1 MATDTSADLEFFVAA
16 FRSIA
21 DDLSM
26 IMDTQ
31 IEVGEPSTERVQAR
45 VAGEGQV
52 HISYRF
58 LVHDEGRDYH
68 GCVLAPLPD
77 SIGLASYLMMMQ
89 PDEVA
94 QRRKL
99 TELDRSLKESI
110 VEVGNFIAGAIDA
123 VIRSWYPSEAS
134 CRSLGCQGVRAG
146 VRPAFPYREG
156 AELAVGR
163 ATVSVAGYEPFE
175 MIVQLPPPPAA

>member
-1 MATDTSADLEFFVAA
+1 MATDTTADLEFFVAA

-31 IEVGEPSTERVQAR
+31 IDVAEPRAERVQAR
-45 VAGEGQV
+45 AAGEGQV

-58 LVHDEGRDYH
+58 LVHDQGQDHH
-68 GCVLAPLPD
+68 GCVLTPLPD
-77 SIGLASYLMMMQ
+77 SIGLASFLMMMQ

-94 QRRKL
+94 ERRKL
-99 TELDRSLKESI
+99 SELDRSLKESI

-134 CRSLGCQGVRAG
+134 CRSLGCQGVRAD
-146 VRPAFPYREG
+146 VRPAFRYREG
-156 AELAVGR
+156 TELAVGR

-175 MIVQLPPPPAA
+175 MILQVPPPTAA